1 MNTANDETMPF
12 NKNMQSHKAAPPMQA
27 LCNRTTPVII
37 RDAVPDDAA
46 YLSLLAIRSK
56 AHWGYSAEFMDACV
70 NELSVSPGQIENC
83 DFHYVV
89 AMVNAQVAG
98 FYALEGLSGEEIE
111 LGALFVD
118 PDHIGTGVGKAL
130 VERAKLHAVN
140 LGARKLNIQGDP
152 NAVIFYRAAGGE
164 LTGSKESD
172 SIPGRFLPTFQISL
186 SLENNA

>member
-1 MNTANDETMPF
+1 MRAIY
-12 NKNMQSHKAAPPMQA
+12 NM
-27 LCNRTTPVII
+27 TTPVII
-37 RDAVPDDAA
+37 REAVADDAA
-46 YLSLLAIRSK
+46 CLSLLAIRSK

-70 NELSVSPGQIENC
+70 EELSVSPDHIDNC

-89 AMVNAQVAG
+89 AMVNEQVAG
-98 FYALEGLSGEEIE
+98 FYALEGLSADEIE

-118 PDHIGTGVGKAL
+118 PDHIGTGVGKTL

-152 NAVIFYRAAGGE
+152 NAEKFYRAAGAE

-172 SIPGRFLPTFQISL
+172 SIPGRFLPMFQISL
-186 SLENNA
+186 SNEISA

>member
-1 MNTANDETMPF
+1 
-12 NKNMQSHKAAPPMQA
+12 MQA
-27 LCNRTTPVII
+27 LCNMTAPVII

-70 NELSVSPGQIENC
+70 DELSVSPGHIENC

-89 AMVNAQVAG
+89 AVVNTQAAG
-98 FYALEGLSGEEIE
+98 FYALEGLSGDEIE

-118 PDHIGTGVGKAL
+118 PDHIGTGVGKTL
-130 VERAKLHAVN
+130 VESAKLHAVN

-152 NAVIFYRAAGGE
+152 NAEKFYRAAGAE

-186 SLENNA
+186 SNENSA